1 MKDASGELS
10 MTVITILAVVA
21 VGGIFALFVWPIIQ
35 QQLANSTCKTYG
47 NNYSASKV
55 TSSGTTG
62 GGNIFNISQN
72 KYECCPAG
80 VSAGNDKCYKV
91 E

>member
-35 QQLANSTCKTYG
+35 QQLANSTCRTYG
-47 NNYSASKV
+47 KNYEAAKVASPD
-55 TSSGTTG
+55 TPGGSS
-62 GGNIFNISQN
+62 IFKLSQN
-72 KYECCPAG
+72 KYECCPEG
-80 VSAGNDKCYKV
+80 KSAGSEGCYKT

>member
-47 NNYSASKV
+47 KDYKASKV
-55 TSSGTTG
+55 ASSGG
-62 GGNIFNISQN
+62 GSIFNLSQN
-72 KYECCPAG
+72 TYECCPEG
-80 VSAGNDKCYKV
+80 TSAGNDKCFKTD
-91 E
+91 